1 MVGFVAALLTMFYL
15 AILMGY
21 SAANF
26 GRTVIWGVGTQFWTA
41 TAAMGTAYITF
52 FALAFYAS
60 AGMITFTSENRST
73 PLRTC
78 IIVQQAAFVGWMAY
92 AWIASAYSEP
102 PINAAMTVAGIYWFV
117 MGTLLTAERP
127 GISQRVRRRLPQ
139 SFTGRMFCSWLNPGP
154 ASGYMFVIANI
165 TSLAIM
171 CFLAAI
177 VSSFKATGPSA
188 WSHTDEL
195 EYMLLV
201 GWGFIV
207 AYLGVGLLIVSAL
220 RKIAAVTMLASVLIN
235 FLLVLAG
242 FGAPFAIKS
251 MSTRLRDVDYT
262 FLQITDPYSSLVH
275 ISQGVPSDTH
285 VIAIVVPGLAICVL
299 LLNMPRI
306 IAELRVVR
314 ESAPARVLQDEV
326 ELHPPPEAL
335 PQNPWEEPA

>member
-1 MVGFVAALLTMFYL
+1 
-15 AILMGY
+15 
-21 SAANF
+21 
-26 GRTVIWGVGTQFWTA
+26 
-41 TAAMGTAYITF
+41 
-52 FALAFYAS
+52 
-60 AGMITFTSENRST
+60 
-73 PLRTC
+73 
-78 IIVQQAAFVGWMAY
+78 
-92 AWIASAYSEP
+92 
-102 PINAAMTVAGIYWFV
+102 
-117 MGTLLTAERP
+117 
-127 GISQRVRRRLPQ
+127 
-139 SFTGRMFCSWLNPGP
+139 
-154 ASGYMFVIANI
+154 
-165 TSLAIM
+165 
-171 CFLAAI
+171 
-177 VSSFKATGPSA
+177 
-188 WSHTDEL
+188 
-195 EYMLLV
+195 MLLV